1 MTNLEYCKL
10 VVKLEKLIEQAKD
23 GSHMFNKFNL
33 KGTLCRELSEYF
45 PKNGEL
51 NMYIDMLH
59 SVSKMTIMVIIAG
72 GKFDE
77 NRYIQ
82 LLQKSHYLD
91 DSYLLE
97 NLVVNEYHYS
107 VDKLCYYIN
116 KFIND
121 YLEIDDLTV
130 YDVLNEC
137 ASQFV
142 DDSYIP
148 SYKK

>member
-1 MTNLEYCKL
+1 MTYIEYCKI
-10 VVKLEKLIEQAKD
+10 VSKLENVIIKSKD
-23 GSHMFNKFNL
+23 ENCLYNKSNL
-33 KGTLCRELSEYF
+33 KMNLADELGNFFRKE
-45 PKNGEL
+45 KMGLKKE
-51 NMYIDMLH
+51 MLH
-59 SVSKMTIMVIIAG
+59 RVAKMAIMVIIAG

-82 LLQKSHYLD
+82 LLQESHYLD

-116 KFIND
+116 KFIKD
-121 YLEIDDLTV
+121 FLEIDDLTL

-137 ASQFV
+137 ATQFI